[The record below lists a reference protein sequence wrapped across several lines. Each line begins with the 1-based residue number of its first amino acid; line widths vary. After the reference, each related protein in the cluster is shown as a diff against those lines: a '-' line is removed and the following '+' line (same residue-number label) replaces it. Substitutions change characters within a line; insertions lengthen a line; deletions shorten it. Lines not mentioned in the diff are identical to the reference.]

1 MSRDLLYRDRKGTRL
16 CIFQVSVLAQLTVK
30 LLKDNN
36 VLPTVRNMGMH
47 PNSNALLNG
56 NFIFSAIAS
65 DLSSF
70 FLSLTKAKKKKKIKD

>member
-1 MSRDLLYRDRKGTRL
+1 MSRDLLYRYRKGTRL
-16 CIFQVSVLAQLTVK
+16 GMFQVSVLAQLTVK
-30 LLKDNN
+30 LLKDKN

-47 PNSNALLNG
+47 PNSNTLLNG

-70 FLSLTKAKKKKKIKD
+70 FSKLDQS

>member
-1 MSRDLLYRDRKGTRL
+1 MSRDLLYRYRKGTRL
-16 CIFQVSVLAQLTVK
+16 CIFQVSVLAQLTVIK
-30 LLKDNN
+30 N

-47 PNSNALLNG
+47 PNSNTLLNR

-70 FLSLTKAKKKKKIKD
+70 FLSLTKAKKN